1 MQGWFCAS
9 CVHPKSKNTNHL
21 ANLKVA
27 GRGEAWQDLDVSSSI
42 RSIVVLNLPS
52 FSGGLNPWGTPS
64 DHKSK
69 KRGLTAPFVD
79 DGLLEVVGFR
89 DAWHGAMLFAPNGHG
104 VRLAQA
110 HRVRVEFHS
119 GAAKE
124 AYMRMDGEPWL
135 QPLPESSKPTVLEI
149 TQLGQSVVLVTDSA
163 TAKSTSAT
171 PSSVSSSESSDDD
184 SGVRR
189 KFGAAS
195 TFRRHETEN

>member
-1 MQGWFCAS
+1 
-9 CVHPKSKNTNHL
+9 
-21 ANLKVA
+21 
-27 GRGEAWQDLDVSSSI
+27 
-42 RSIVVLNLPS
+42 
-52 FSGGLNPWGTPS
+52 
-64 DHKSK
+64 
-69 KRGLTAPFVD
+69 
-79 DGLLEVVGFR
+79 
-89 DAWHGAMLFAPNGHG
+89 
-104 VRLAQA
+104 
-110 HRVRVEFHS
+110 
-119 GAAKE
+119 
-124 AYMRMDGEPWL
+124 MRMDGEPWL